1 MARPTKSAKE
11 IRGDR
16 LGIRLTTAELVHLEQ
31 IAGGLGLT
39 VAEFVRRRACGYR
52 IPSPPLGSPVNAAA
66 ATALI
71 RLGVN
76 LNQMARILNTT
87 GELAPG
93 LPALIARIEGELDR
107 LYGSPAH

>member
-1 MARPTKSAKE
+1 MARPKKSTNEK
-11 IRGDR
+11 RGDR
-16 LGIRLTTAELVHLEQ
+16 LGIRLTTAELVHLEE

-52 IPSPPLGSPVNAAA
+52 IPSPPIGSPVNAAA

-76 LNQMARILNTT
+76 LNQIARVLNTT

-93 LPALIARIEGELDR
+93 LPALLARIEGELDR
-107 LYGSPAH
+107 LYGPASH